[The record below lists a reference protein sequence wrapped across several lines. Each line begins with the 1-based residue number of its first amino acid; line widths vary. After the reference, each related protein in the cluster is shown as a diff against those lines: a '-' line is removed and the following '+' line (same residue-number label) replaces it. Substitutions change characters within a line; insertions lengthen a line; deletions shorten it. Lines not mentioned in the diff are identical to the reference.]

1 MGRYLQVFLL
11 PYFYTETSCMKRII
25 LLAITAWAAMGTMAQ
40 PVAIDYTSYQS
51 PVKNQGGRNTCSGFA
66 VAACLETFAGVPAD
80 VSEQHIYAGLKMLEY
95 QSPDPVDQGGRINL
109 YPQTLSKYGV
119 LHESRMPYDP
129 TQRIFSDTDH
139 NLVQVIRESQT
150 GPVSMLVNA
159 GTVKIVVS
167 AADCEVAE
175 FDEGLSVSNIK
186 RLLQEGVKAIG
197 IGYYVNE
204 YWFDWEKKS
213 RLLITPD
220 SVGGFVDTARN
231 ITTFK
236 ALKSKYGDGVFAQI
250 NDYFNG
256 NGDKP
261 WFYSS
266 NRQAQGHAVT
276 IVGYNADG
284 FIIKNSW
291 GPNWGNK
298 GYAVVS
304 YDYHRLFAKR
314 MLAIKKVRFVPQPQ
328 KPLSSLFDIRLK
340 LIPRNDKTDG
350 LGVSLFFMNDGFDPD
365 ITSVEYRLYQVK
377 GGTRK
382 LLDKRISL
390 PGIVAY
396 DRSFETVLLKENSLF
411 VLLQASPPVF
421 EIEVT
426 MRSSILSKPLKRVYK
441 NIKWANSEYRAGDLR
456 VVDR

>member
-1 MGRYLQVFLL
+1 
-11 PYFYTETSCMKRII
+11 MKRII
-25 LLAITAWAAMGTMAQ
+25 LLAIAAWAAMGTIAQ
-40 PVAIDYTSYQS
+40 PVVIDYTSYQS

-95 QSPDPVDQGGRINL
+95 KSADPVDQGGRLNL
-109 YPQTLSKYGV
+109 YPQTLSRYGV

-139 NLVQVIRESQT
+139 NLVQVIRESQS

-159 GTVKIVVS
+159 EKVKLMVA

-186 RLLQEGVKAIG
+186 RLLQQGVKAIG

-204 YWFDWEKKS
+204 YWFDWEKKP

-236 ALKSKYGDGVFAQI
+236 ALKNKYGDGVFAQI
-250 NDYFNG
+250 NDYFSG
-256 NGDKP
+256 KGDKT
-261 WFYSS
+261 WYYSS
-266 NRQAQGHAVT
+266 NRQAQGHAIT

-314 MLAIKKVRFVPQPQ
+314 MLAIKKVQFVPQPQ
-328 KPLSSLFDIRLK
+328 KALSPLFDIRLK
-340 LIPRNDKTDG
+340 LIPKNGNTGG
-350 LGVSLFFMNDGFDPD
+350 LGVSLFCMNEGFDPD
-365 ITSVEYRLYQVK
+365 INSVEYRLYKVK
-377 GGTRK
+377 GNTRT
-382 LLDKRISL
+382 LLAKGISL
-390 PGIVAY
+390 PGILEY
-396 DRSFETVLLKENSLF
+396 DHSFETVLLKDKSF
-411 VLLQASPPVF
+411 SVLMELPTPLL
-421 EIEVT
+421 EMEVM
-426 MRSSILSKPLKRVYK
+426 MRSPSVSKPIKRVYK
-441 NIKWANSEYRAGDLR
+441 NIKWVTSEYRAVL
-456 VVDR
+456 

>member
-1 MGRYLQVFLL
+1 
-11 PYFYTETSCMKRII
+11 MKRII
-25 LLAITAWAAMGTMAQ
+25 LLAVAICAAMGTIAQ
-40 PVAIDYTSYQS
+40 PVVIDYTGYQS
-51 PVKNQGGRNTCSGFA
+51 AVKNQGGRNTCSGFA

-95 QSPDPVDQGGRINL
+95 KSADPVDQGGRLNL
-109 YPQTLSKYGV
+109 YPQTLSRYGV

-129 TQRIFSDTDH
+129 TQRVFSDTDH

-159 GTVKIVVS
+159 GKVKLMVA

-186 RLLQEGVKAIG
+186 RLLQQGVKAIG

-204 YWFDWEKKS
+204 YWFDWEKKP

-231 ITTFK
+231 ITTFR
-236 ALKSKYGDGVFAQI
+236 ALKNKYGDGVFAQI

-256 NGDKP
+256 KSDKT
-261 WFYSS
+261 WYYSS

-291 GPNWGNK
+291 GSSWGNK

-314 MLAIKKVRFVPQPQ
+314 MLAIKKVQFVAQPQ
-328 KPLSSLFDIRLK
+328 KALSPLFDIRLK
-340 LIPRNDKTDG
+340 LIPKNGNTGG
-350 LGVSLFFMNDGFDPD
+350 LGVSLFCMNEGFDPD
-365 ITSVEYRLYQVK
+365 ISSVEYRLYKVK
-377 GGTRK
+377 GNTRT
-382 LLDKRISL
+382 LLAKGISL

-396 DRSFETVLLKENSLF
+396 DHSFETVLLKDKSFSVQLEIPTP
-411 VLLQASPPVF
+411 VL
-421 EIEVT
+421 EMEVM
-426 MRSSILSKPLKRVYK
+426 MRSPSLPKPIKRVYK
-441 NIKWANSEYRAGDLR
+441 NIKWANSEYRAAL
-456 VVDR
+456 